1 MLDQQCAKLY
11 NTYKGNLEYIPAL
24 IDVALSVRR
33 IRPSF
38 LYIDITTSRKIKT
51 KKNGD
56 AWNTIGNNNHFMS
69 KLFNTYKGN
78 LEYKPALID
87 VTLSVRRIRPS
98 FLYTDIATSR
108 KMKTK
113 KNGVA

>member
-1 MLDQQCAKLY
+1 MALPKMKLE
-11 NTYKGNLEYIPAL
+11 TITILCQ
-24 IDVALSVRR
+24 
-33 IRPSF
+33 SF
-38 LYIDITTSRKIKT
+38 Y
-51 KKNGD
+51 
-56 AWNTIGNNNHFMS
+56 
-69 KLFNTYKGN
+69 NTYKGN
-78 LEYKPALID
+78 LEYKPAFID